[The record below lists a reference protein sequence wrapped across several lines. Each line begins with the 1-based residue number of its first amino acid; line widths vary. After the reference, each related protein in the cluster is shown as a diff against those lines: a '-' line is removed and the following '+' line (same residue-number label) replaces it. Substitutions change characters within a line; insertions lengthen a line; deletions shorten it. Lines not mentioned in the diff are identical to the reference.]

1 MHKLEYQTRRQQIMR
16 MIEDH
21 SIIIIPSAP
30 LRNRSR
36 DIAYRFRQD
45 SDFYYLTGFNEPNSL
60 LVLVPGRPE
69 GEFILFCQERD
80 KIKEQWEGKR
90 YGPEG
95 AMSNFNAHDA
105 YPVEDIDEVMPTLLQ
120 SKKYIYYPMH
130 RDSEFDTKINSWMN
144 SKDIKSKNNQHP
156 HELISLDHLL
166 HDMRLFKSKT
176 EITAIRK
183 AAKIAVKAHEN
194 AIKRVRPNMFEYE
207 LESEFIYEF
216 RKFNAEHSYNPIV
229 GGGANA
235 CILHYGAN
243 DSELKDGDLVLID
256 AGCESN
262 YYASDI
268 TRTFPVNGRFT
279 KAQLDIYNIVLKAQL
294 SAIDKVRR
302 GNHFNDPH
310 NEAVKVIT
318 QGLLDLG
325 LLNGSF
331 SKLIENEAYRRFF
344 MHRTGHWIG
353 MDVHDVGDYKVDDEW
368 RFFENGMITTIEPGI
383 YIDDGKDIPKHYR
396 NIGIRIEDMILV
408 KNNTPEVLSQ
418 SLVKDPAAIELM
430 MGKH

>member
-1 MHKLEYQTRRQQIMR
+1 
-16 MIEDH
+16 
-21 SIIIIPSAP
+21 
-30 LRNRSR
+30 
-36 DIAYRFRQD
+36 
-45 SDFYYLTGFNEPNSL
+45 
-60 LVLVPGRPE
+60 
-69 GEFILFCQERD
+69 
-80 KIKEQWEGKR
+80 
-90 YGPEG
+90 
-95 AMSNFNAHDA
+95 
-105 YPVEDIDEVMPTLLQ
+105 
-120 SKKYIYYPMH
+120 MH
-130 RDSEFDTKINSWMN
+130 RDSDFDTKINSWMN
-144 SKDIKSKNNQHP
+144 SKDIKPKNKHHRQ
-156 HELISLDHLL
+156 ELISLDHLL

-235 CILHYGAN
+235 CILHYVAN

-268 TRTFPVNGRFT
+268 TRTFPVNGRFSE
-279 KAQLDIYNIVLKAQL
+279 AQLDIYNIVLEAQL
-294 SAIDKVRR
+294 SAIDKVRK

-325 LLNGSF
+325 LLNGNF

-430 MGKH
+430 MGNQ

>member
-1 MHKLEYQTRRQQIMR
+1 MHKLEFQTRRQQVMR

-21 SIIIIPSAP
+21 SMIIIPSAP

-90 YGPEG
+90 SGPEG

-105 YPVEDIDEVMPTLLQ
+105 YPIEDIDEVMPALLQ

-130 RDSEFDTKINSWMN
+130 RDSDFDTKINSWMN
-144 SKDIKSKNNQHP
+144 SKDIKPKNKHHRQ
-156 HELISLDHLL
+156 ELISLDHLL

-235 CILHYGAN
+235 CILHYVAN

-268 TRTFPVNGRFT
+268 TRTFPVNGRFSE
-279 KAQLDIYNIVLKAQL
+279 AQLDIYNIVLEAQL
-294 SAIDKVRR
+294 SAIDKVRK

-325 LLNGSF
+325 LLNGNF

-344 MHRTGHWIG
+344 MHRTGHWLG
-353 MDVHDVGDYKVDDEW
+353 MDVHDGGDY
-368 RFFENGMITTIEPGI
+368 
-383 YIDDGKDIPKHYR
+383 
-396 NIGIRIEDMILV
+396 
-408 KNNTPEVLSQ
+408 
-418 SLVKDPAAIELM
+418 
-430 MGKH
+430 

>member
-1 MHKLEYQTRRQQIMR
+1 MHKLEFQTRRQQVMR

-21 SIIIIPSAP
+21 SMIIIPSAP

-90 YGPEG
+90 SGPEG

-105 YPVEDIDEVMPTLLQ
+105 YPIEDIDEVMPALLQ

-130 RDSEFDTKINSWMN
+130 RDSDFDTKINSWMN
-144 SKDIKSKNNQHP
+144 SKDIKPKNKH
-156 HELISLDHLL
+156 HRESLNIIIVFSDIF
-166 HDMRLFKSKT
+166 RNFKSKT

-235 CILHYGAN
+235 CILHYVAN

-268 TRTFPVNGRFT
+268 TRTFPVNGRFSE
-279 KAQLDIYNIVLKAQL
+279 AQLDIYNIVLEAQL
-294 SAIDKVRR
+294 SAIDKVRK

-325 LLNGSF
+325 LLNGNF

-353 MDVHDVGDYKVDDEW
+353 MDVHDVGDYMEDDQ
-368 RFFENGMITTIEPGI
+368 FMQFKPGMVTTIEPGI
-383 YIDDGKDIPKHYR
+383 YISKDANVDDKWKG
-396 NIGIRIEDMILV
+396 IGIRIEDDILV
-408 KNNTPEVLSQ
+408 TESGNLNLTILLQ
-418 SLVKDPAAIELM
+418 LN
-430 MGKH
+430 